1 MDELEDGL
9 KGLVDKMGKVI
20 LNLLCLLDIKN
31 VDDDAAQPIQVLIFV
46 HLFIFYL
53 FCLQTHVAADTAH
66 PWMSLHISV
75 HLVNGLRIWS
85 QTDVQQD
92 GELWFQLIA
101 KSIEKPVMR

>member
-9 KGLVDKMGKVI
+9 KGFVNKMGEVI
-20 LNLLCLLDIKN
+20 FNLLSLLDIEN
-31 VDDDAAQPIQVLIFV
+31 VDNDAAQPIQVLIFM

-53 FCLQTHVAADTAH
+53 FCLQTHVTADTAH
-66 PWMSLHISV
+66 SWMSFHISV

-101 KSIEKPVMR
+101 ESVEKPIMR